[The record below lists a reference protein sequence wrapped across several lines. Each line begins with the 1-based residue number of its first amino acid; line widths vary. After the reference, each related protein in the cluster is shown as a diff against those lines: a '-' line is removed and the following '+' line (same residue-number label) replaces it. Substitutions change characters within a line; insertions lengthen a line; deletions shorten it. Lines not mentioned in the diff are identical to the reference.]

1 MSIPTRPGFTG
12 GMTDKSHATKR
23 LTEQGARATAR
34 AALAE
39 RALDFIALVG
49 LLTVVTAVFLLAG
62 PEAFAAVTSV
72 GTGLFAAWRGH
83 RRQT

>member
-1 MSIPTRPGFTG
+1 MTEKTHTRKRRTG
-12 GMTDKSHATKR
+12 
-23 LTEQGARATAR
+23 QGARETAH

-39 RALDFIALVG
+39 RTLDFVALVG
-49 LLTVVTAVFLLAG
+49 LLTAVTAVFLLAG
-62 PEAFAAVTSV
+62 PDAFAAVTSV